1 MNLKRRSISVICL
14 ALVTVM
20 LLPLLFSCKKDDGGA
35 DTTGNVN
42 SDRLYLDDLGEFD
55 FGGYEYNVLSVT
67 SEEGTYTKFDVDE
80 ITSAVLDNSI
90 FYRNREI
97 EERFKVKFI
106 ASDDTYWKCYEK
118 LTMQCE
124 TGTNDFDM
132 IMLINR
138 NAYAA
143 AINGYVYPVEKLPHL
158 NLTKD
163 YYLKDAN
170 EMMTLGGKQFLAYS
184 DESLYTFQRATVI
197 AYNKTM
203 AANLKIEGLYDT
215 VKNNEWTF
223 EKLFEYAKQGVKLD
237 GEGNVEVYGFHGHG
251 DYVFSTFIVAAGET
265 YVEKQND
272 TLKFTAGSNEK
283 IDTIANMELGYFKDG
298 TMGYNYDYKN
308 MNDYVQTFK
317 DEQALFHGTVIGK
330 LLLLKDLTWDF
341 GVLPYPKYDMEQD
354 GYKSRVVDAWLH
366 VVPSSNP
373 DPTRTSVILEAL
385 ASGSSKW
392 VFPAYYENSIQG
404 RTLRDP
410 ESVEMLEIVRAT
422 RIFDWGGITW
432 SESIRAPIEQQV
444 FNNQSMSVATV
455 CQSQARVVS
464 ALIKEANEG
473 VKKLVEQF
481 GK

>member
-1 MNLKRRSISVICL
+1 MNSKRKLLSVICL

-35 DTTGNVN
+35 ETTGNQN
-42 SDRLYLDDLGEFD
+42 SERLYLDDLGEFD

-80 ITSAVLDNSI
+80 ITSSTLDNSV

-97 EERFKVKFI
+97 EERFNIKFI
-106 ASDDTYWKCYEK
+106 ASDDTYPKCYEK
-118 LTMQCE
+118 LNMQCE
-124 TGTNDFDM
+124 TGTGDFDM

-138 NAYAA
+138 HAYAA
-143 AINGYVYPVEKLPHL
+143 AINGYIYSVEQLPHVDI
-158 NLTKD
+158 TKD

-170 EMMTLGGKQFLAYS
+170 DMMTLGGKMFLAYS

-197 AYNKTM
+197 AFNKTM
-203 AANLKIEGLYDT
+203 AANLQINGLYDS

-223 EKLFEYAKQGVKLD
+223 EQLFTYAKQGIQVD

-265 YVEKQND
+265 YVEKENNK
-272 TLKFTAGSNEK
+272 LKFTAGTNER
-283 IDTIANMELGYFKDG
+283 IDEIARMELDYFKDG
-298 TMGYNYDYKN
+298 TIGYNYDYKN

-317 DEQALFHGTVIGK
+317 DEQALFHGTVVGK
-330 LLLLKDLTWDF
+330 LLLLKDLSWDF
-341 GVLPYPKYDMEQD
+341 GVLPYPKYDAEQD
-354 GYKSRVVDAWLH
+354 EYKTRVVDAWLH
-366 VVPSSNP
+366 VIPSSNTNP
-373 DPTRTSVILEAL
+373 ERASVILEAL

-392 VFPAYYENSIQG
+392 VFPAYYENALQG

-410 ESVEMLEIVRAT
+410 ESVEMLEIVRST

-432 SESIRAPIEQQV
+432 AESIRSPIEKKV
-444 FNNQSMSVATV
+444 FDEQSMSIATV

-464 ALIKEANEG
+464 SLIKEANEA
-473 VKKLVEQF
+473 VSKV
-481 GK
+481 GKN